1 MGKGVKSMRC
11 LIVDMVKSK
20 IYAKSPCL
28 CVCVCV
34 CVVLSGRN
42 YNATIRF
49 YPKLC
54 IPFTISF
61 PPQFYYVLFPSF
73 IADFCVKWKY
83 NFLNLPFSLSLSFLY
98 FLSLFLD
105 ALLSLVSCM
114 LVASYKLICPTLYCL
129 VNYLHSVVQ
138 HV

>member
-1 MGKGVKSMRC
+1 MSYCRYGEIQNIRKISM
-11 LIVDMVKSK
+11 S
-20 IYAKSPCL
+20 
-28 CVCVCV
+28 VCVCA
-34 CVVLSGRN
+34 CLSGRN

-83 NFLNLPFSLSLSFLY
+83 NFLNLPFSLSLSF
-98 FLSLFLD
+98 FLSCTFFLLFLD